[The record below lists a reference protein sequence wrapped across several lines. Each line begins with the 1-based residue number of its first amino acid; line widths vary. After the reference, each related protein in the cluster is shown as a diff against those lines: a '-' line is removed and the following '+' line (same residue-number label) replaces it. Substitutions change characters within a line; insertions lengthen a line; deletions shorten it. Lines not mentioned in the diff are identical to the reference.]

1 MQVAAMAQIIIIYV
15 DCELLRIRVDLKLL
29 LGPDCLTLSA
39 LAGKGK
45 RALSCHSLPVQVR
58 KLSPGKKKNLF

>member
-29 LGPDCLTLSA
+29 PRSRLPDTVSA
-39 LAGKGK
+39 GREG
-45 RALSCHSLPVQVR
+45 
-58 KLSPGKKKNLF
+58 